1 MIKLVD
7 KDGKTVF
14 INMFHM
20 LKERKHGHD
29 EERIGKIKTFLSPIS
44 KEEQQYGYCVFEVC

>member
-14 INMFHM
+14 MFHM